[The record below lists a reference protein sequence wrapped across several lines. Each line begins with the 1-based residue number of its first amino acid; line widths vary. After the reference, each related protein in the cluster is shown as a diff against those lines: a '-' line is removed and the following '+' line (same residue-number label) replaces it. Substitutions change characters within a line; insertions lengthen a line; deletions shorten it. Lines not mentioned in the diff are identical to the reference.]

1 LKKTR
6 NNFEKEFEKFLKKK
20 KIKHKYENKKIP
32 YVYSGHYLVDWDLGA
47 FIVET
52 KGYFRPADK
61 RKMAAVKKCNPT
73 LDIRFLFMRYKEAD
87 VRWCKKYGFP
97 YAIGTMPDEWL
108 VDLC

>member
-1 LKKTR
+1 
-6 NNFEKEFEKFLKKK
+6 
-20 KIKHKYENKKIP
+20 
-32 YVYSGHYLVDWDLGA
+32 
-47 FIVET
+47 
-52 KGYFRPADK
+52 
-61 RKMAAVKKCNPT
+61 MAAVKKCNPT